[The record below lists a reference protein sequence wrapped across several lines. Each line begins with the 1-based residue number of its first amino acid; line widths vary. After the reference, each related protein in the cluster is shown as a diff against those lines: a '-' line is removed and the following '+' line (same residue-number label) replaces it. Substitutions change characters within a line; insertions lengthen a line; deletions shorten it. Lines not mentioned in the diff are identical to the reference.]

1 MANQNRFLSTPFVQQ
16 MLIIK
21 NAFIVGRRGG
31 NPSHLLY
38 FRINGTKT
46 EIIEGAE
53 FSINP
58 AENVGLLIKKTGSGG
73 GLAEI
78 EVMLNSKT
86 TITTPK
92 RKAEFGGGLE
102 LTLLISPIKYDK
114 IYEVSAEKITLRKAS
129 LDTSASYGGFRLIT
143 NENQFSCSKVIIDSD
158 YIFDDVENLKAFVD
172 SLPATGTLTMPSS
185 FETYSVTRDLFI
197 EHGWNVIEPV
207 VEEAVEE

>member
-16 MLIIK
+16 MVIIK
-21 NAFIVGRRGG
+21 NAFIVGERGG
-31 NPSHLLY
+31 NPIHLLY

-46 EIIEGAE
+46 EIIEGNS

-73 GLAEI
+73 GVAII
-78 EVMLNSKT
+78 EVTLNSKT
-86 TITTPK
+86 TITTPR
-92 RKAEFGGGLE
+92 RKAESGGNLE

-114 IYEVSAEKITLRKAS
+114 FYEVSAKKITLRKAS
-129 LDTSASYGGFRLIT
+129 LGSSGRHAGFRIIT
-143 NENQFSCSKVIIDSD
+143 NENQFSCSNVIIDSD
-158 YIFDDVENLKAFVD
+158 YIFDDIENLKAFVD

-185 FETYSVTRDLFI
+185 FETYGVTRDLFI

-207 VEEAVEE
+207 VEAVEE